1 MRDPD
6 VPEDESGLTKA
17 MAEPEN
23 KILPT
28 EELVEWWSTTNN
40 DAIND
45 LADRP
50 RQLECGE
57 GGGA

>member
-6 VPEDESGLTKA
+6 VPKDESGLTKA
-17 MAEPEN
+17 MSEPEN

-28 EELVEWWSTTNN
+28 EEQLVEWWSTTNN

-45 LADRP
+45 LADRDN
-50 RQLECGE
+50 
-57 GGGA
+57 